1 MGKALNE
8 TLVLLFLAL
17 VDTYVSLE
25 KKKIRFILRLLVSN
39 RRLNSL
45 GQVLESTCTISIKQL
60 TAFFYRLCL
69 KKVLKLPTAL

>member
-39 RRLNSL
+39 RRLYSL

-60 TAFFYRLCL
+60 TAFFIAC
-69 KKVLKLPTAL
+69 V